1 MQDKPEIIISPI
13 FDQKK
18 NFWEN
23 FVRIE
28 GLCYAQQGFSLSDK
42 EVRDMIQSFENQ
54 WKTVKYHFAF
64 AAYDGAKMV
73 GFANGYRENK
83 SDMYL
88 HNLCVDPEYQG
99 YGIGTDL
106 LKQSEKAAQLKTQ
119 NMTVV
124 VSRPEEIGF
133 YKKHGYTNYDNR
145 NLLKKLSGQMVGPVP
160 VFGSFSGLK
169 PKVKMWSFRG
179 EGFSKDKIKQ
189 YNYKKNQPLFVY
201 VTPKYEIEAVA
212 FRTSDFGDKIWYN
225 DSLFRRQLEK
235 ALAKAR

>member
-1 MQDKPEIIISPI
+1 MQNKTEIIISPI
-13 FDQKK
+13 FNQKK
-18 NFWEN
+18 DFWQD

-28 GLCYAQQGFSLSDK
+28 GLCYAQQGFSLSD
-42 EVRDMIQSFENQ
+42 EEARNMIQSFENQ
-54 WKTVKYHFAF
+54 WKNVKCNFAF
-64 AAYDGAKMV
+64 AAYNGAQMV

-83 SDMYL
+83 FDMYL
-88 HNLCVDPEYQG
+88 HNLCVDPKYQG

-169 PKVKMWSFRG
+169 PKVNIRTFRG

-189 YNYKKNQPLFVY
+189 YNLKRIHPLFVY
-201 VTPKYEIEAVA
+201 VTPRYEIEAVA
-212 FRTSDFGDKIWYN
+212 FRTPDSDDMMWYN
-225 DSLFRRQLEK
+225 DSLFGRQLEK
-235 ALAKAR
+235 ALAKVR